1 MIVGVLTPEQ
11 HAELLAAVRI
21 ADVAAV
27 EAIECEG
34 LIEGCSGEA
43 PWIDVGPML
52 DEREVTPRW
61 MDLNRTMLDYAL
73 QRGLI
78 QRHPQR
84 AHLVRVIRR
93 P

>member
-1 MIVGVLTPEQ
+1 MIGVLTIEQ

-21 ADVAAV
+21 ADVAAL

-34 LIEGCSGEA
+34 LVAGGSGGN

-52 DEREVTPRW
+52 DEREVSPRW
-61 MDLNRTMLDYAL
+61 LDLNRTMLDYAL

-78 QRHPQR
+78 ERHPR
-84 AHLVRVIRR
+84 RKHVVRVARR